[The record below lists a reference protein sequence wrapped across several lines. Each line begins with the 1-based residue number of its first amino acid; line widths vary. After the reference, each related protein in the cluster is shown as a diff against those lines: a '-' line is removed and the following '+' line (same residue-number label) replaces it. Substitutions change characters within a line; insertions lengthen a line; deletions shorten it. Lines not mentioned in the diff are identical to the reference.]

1 MNNQG
6 ELSKSGP
13 VVAVVGEDG
22 AVRHSL
28 KFWLE
33 MEGLTVRSYASA
45 AELLGAGDQRRCD
58 CLVVDQKLP
67 AAGFDTIAELRD
79 RDFFAPAILI
89 TNHYLSL
96 SLRENAKKAGIATV
110 EKPLLG
116 NGLLEAIREAVVNR

>member
-6 ELSKSGP
+6 ELSNSGL

-22 AVRHSL
+22 AVRNSL

-45 AELLGAGDQRRCD
+45 AELLSARDQFRCD

-79 RDFFAPAILI
+79 RDFCAPAILI

-96 SLRENAKKAGIATV
+96 SLRQSAKKAGIATV

-116 NGLLEAIREAVVNR
+116 NGLLEAIREVVVR